1 MLHKRSVLRKPLLT
15 EKVAR
20 IQDKNNQYAFVVD
33 PLANKIEIKR
43 AVELKYSVTVT
54 DVNTMSVRGKVKR
67 LGRFSGKRADW
78 KKAIVTL
85 KEGDHIELA
94 QNV

>member
-15 EKVAR
+15 EKVAG

-33 PLANKIEIKR
+33 PMANKVEIKR
-43 AVELKYSVTVT
+43 AVELKYSVKVL
-54 DVNTMSVRGKVKR
+54 DVNTLSVRGKVKR
-67 LGRFSGKRADW
+67 LGRFAGKRADW

-85 KEGDHIELA
+85 KKGDTIELA

>member
-15 EKVAR
+15 EKIAR
-20 IQDKNNQYAFVVD
+20 LQDQHNQYAFVVD
-33 PLANKIEIKR
+33 PAANKIEIKR
-43 AVELKYSVTVT
+43 AVEQKYSVTVLS
-54 DVNTMSVRGKVKR
+54 VNTICVRGKIKR

-85 KEGDHIELA
+85 KTGDSIEFA

>member
-43 AVELKYSVTVT
+43 AVEQKYSVTVL
-54 DVNTMSVRGKVKR
+54 DVNTMTVRGKVKR

-85 KEGDHIELA
+85 KAGDHIELA